1 MEQTSILQ
9 EATRQQLLNKSRNAD
24 NYTSKG
30 REGENRYTRRLKSR
44 ISNSVRDYNR
54 INMDAFW
61 KGDILEFVVK
71 VQGETDNYDVTIT
84 FENILDE
91 LQREVKANNNKLEF
105 KCVLRA
111 LIKSFNS
118 DDVYIS
124 CSCPDWKYRLAY
136 QATKGKYNSG
146 IPELRPSDITN
157 PNDSKGAGCKHSLL
171 VISNLDWMMKIASVI
186 NNYIKYCKENMERNY
201 ADYIFPKVYGMPYN
215 RAIQLSLFDDPED
228 NGLLKSDQETISK
241 VIDKSLGGRDE
252 QGRWAKGNE
261 YRFQPK
267 PKEEERPTQEDDNAL
282 NLKFGDEEEDNARN
296 DKIEKRLV
304 LNKDEEEE

>member
-146 IPELRPSDITN
+146 TPELRPSDITN

-252 QGRWAKGNE
+252 QGRWAKGND

-267 PKEEERPTQEDDNAL
+267 PREEERPTQEDDNAL